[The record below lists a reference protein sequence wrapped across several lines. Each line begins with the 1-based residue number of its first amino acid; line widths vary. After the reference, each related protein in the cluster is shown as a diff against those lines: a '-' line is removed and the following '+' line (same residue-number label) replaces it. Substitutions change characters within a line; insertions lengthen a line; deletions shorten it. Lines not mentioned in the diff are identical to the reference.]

1 MKPGRFL
8 IVVSVLV
15 GLCLGLTSITGAQE
29 RQTYTVKPGDTLWDI
44 SQKFYHDQALWP
56 KLWELNRYQ
65 TTNPHQISPGDV
77 LTIYPLEEL
86 IKVKVPARP
95 AAKKSLYDRGQPLN
109 TVFPK
114 YFNFLADP
122 EGVDGTGP
130 IRVRVK
136 KIDPYTGKVTITYD
150 EVRQVGTIIA
160 TMEHGP
166 ATGSKTVHGRLLLSF
181 YDDVIVRFTKDVAKI
196 LDSASHNDPD
206 PYFREFPI
214 YDLDEE
220 VMGLSENQDDGKAAL
235 GRLHR
240 FKGVL
245 TVVARVEKLAPL
257 TEEQKQALA
266 KSGGQD
272 MEGEPVS
279 YVAKITSSAQPIKI
293 GDHVFL
299 FKSIAQ
305 DGKNK

>member
-8 IVVSVLV
+8 IVVSVFV

-29 RQTYTVKPGDTLWDI
+29 RQTYTVKPGDTLWNI
-44 SQKFYHDQALWP
+44 SQKFYHDQTLWP

-86 IKVKVPARP
+86 IKVKVPP
-95 AAKKSLYDRGQPLN
+95 AAKKSLYDRGQPLD

-122 EGVDGTGP
+122 DGVDETGVS
-130 IRVRVK
+130 RVRVK
-136 KIDPYTGKVTITYD
+136 KIDPYTGKVTITFE
-150 EVRQVGTIIA
+150 EVSQVGTIIA
-160 TMEHGP
+160 TMEHGRE
-166 ATGSKTVHGRLLLSF
+166 TGSRTVHGRMLLSF

-214 YDLDEE
+214 YDLTEE
-220 VMGLSENQDDGKAAL
+220 VLRPGKDKDNEGAAL

-240 FKGVL
+240 FKGIL
-245 TVVARVEKLAPL
+245 TVVARIEGLSSL

-266 KSGGQD
+266 KSGGQG

-305 DGKNK
+305 DGKGK